1 MAQRLVAA
9 DASPLIGL
17 AAAGAF
23 DLLRRLF
30 GTVAVTAAVR
40 NEVMAGGNLP
50 GARELADA
58 IKEGWIE
65 VARAPSGTDMFPE
78 LDAGEASTLALALK
92 HGGECLVLM
101 DEPLG
106 RAQARARGLAVTGL
120 AGVLLTAR
128 QARLVNRV
136 LPFFERLEASDF
148 RISKEIVRA
157 VLEEAGEA

>member
-1 MAQRLVAA
+1 MAQTLVAA

-17 AAAGAF
+17 VAAGAF

-30 GTVAVTAAVR
+30 GTVTVTAAVR

-50 GARELADA
+50 GARELAGG
-58 IKEGWIE
+58 IREGWIE
-65 VARAPSGTDMFPE
+65 VARVPTGAEMFPE
-78 LDAGEASTLALALK
+78 LDAGEASAIALSLK
-92 HGGECLVLM
+92 HGGECLVIM

-120 AGVLLTAR
+120 AGVLLAAR
-128 QARLVNRV
+128 QARLVKSVR
-136 LPFFERLEASDF
+136 PFFERLEASDF